1 VQEMQK
7 LAARVPRRTQRVPG
21 AAPGLLI
28 GKDRIMFSSIKKLHF
43 VGIGGIGMSGLA
55 EILMDQGFII
65 TGSDRAANDNTE
77 RVEGLGAT
85 LYVGHDAH
93 NVEPDVDVLVYSSA
107 IPPDNP
113 EILLAHQRKI
123 PVIRRAEMLAEVMR
137 LKYGIGIAGTHGKTT
152 TTSMVS
158 LVLMEGGIDPT
169 VIVGGRLRGL
179 AGSNARMGKGE
190 FIVVE
195 ADEYD
200 RSFLSITPTIAVLT
214 TLETDH
220 LDCYR
225 DLEDI
230 KSAFLQFVNK
240 VPFYGFVVLCLD
252 EPALQDIMPKIK
264 KKIITYGLNGQ
275 ADLQAV
281 DIVHRLNKTK
291 FLVLHGGKELGKIEL
306 QIPGKHN
313 VQNALAAIA
322 VGLELHVPFDLVR
335 TGIEKFTGVFRRWE
349 VKAEIGD
356 IMVVDDYAHHPTEIK
371 ATLAGV
377 KAGWRRRV
385 ICVFQPHLY
394 SRTRDF
400 YDEFGRSFFNA
411 DVLVLTDVYPA
422 REEPIQGV
430 SGELIVNAAKELGH
444 RNVHYVPD
452 KKVIPKFLMEMKQP
466 GDIIITMGAGDIWK
480 FGEEF
485 VAQLKAET

>member
-1 VQEMQK
+1 
-7 LAARVPRRTQRVPG
+7 
-21 AAPGLLI
+21 
-28 GKDRIMFSSIKKLHF
+28 MFRSIRKLHF
-43 VGIGGIGMSGLA
+43 VGIGGIGMSGIA
-55 EILMDQGFII
+55 EILIDQGFAI
-65 TGSDRAANDNTE
+65 TGSDKAESDNTE
-77 RVEGLGAT
+77 RIVSLGAKV
-85 LYVGHDAH
+85 YIGHDAKH
-93 NVEPDVDVLVYSSA
+93 LEADVDALVYSSA
-107 IPPDNP
+107 LTPDNP
-113 EILLAHQRKI
+113 EIIEAQRRKL

-169 VIVGGRLRGL
+169 VIVGGRLHGL
-179 AGSNARMGKGE
+179 AGSNARLGKGE

-195 ADEYD
+195 ADEFD

-230 KSAFLQFVNK
+230 KSAFIQFASK

-252 EPALQDIMPKIK
+252 EPALQEIMPKIK

-281 DIVHRLNKTK
+281 DVRHKENATTFIVIRE
-291 FLVLHGGKELGKIEL
+291 GKELGEITL

-322 VGLELHVPFDLVR
+322 VGLELQIPFAQVKA
-335 TGIEKFTGVFRRWE
+335 GIEKFTGVFRRWE
-349 VKAEIGD
+349 VKAEING
-356 IMVVDDYAHHPTEIK
+356 IMVVDDYAHHPTEI
-371 ATLAGV
+371 AVTLAGV
-377 KAGWRRRV
+377 KSGWRRRV
-385 ICVFQPHLY
+385 VCVFQPHLY

-400 YDEFGRSFFNA
+400 YEDFGRAFFNA
-411 DVLVLTDVYPA
+411 DILVLTDIYPA
-422 REEPIQGV
+422 REEPIQGIT
-430 SGELIVNAAKELGH
+430 GELIANTAKEFGH
-444 RNVHYVPD
+444 KNVHYVPD
-452 KKVIPKFLMEMKQP
+452 KKHVSDFLMKMKRS

-480 FGEEF
+480 YGEEF
-485 VAQLKAET
+485 IKKLKGEKA

>member
-1 VQEMQK
+1 
-7 LAARVPRRTQRVPG
+7 
-21 AAPGLLI
+21 
-28 GKDRIMFSSIKKLHF
+28 MFSSIKKLHF
-43 VGIGGIGMSGLA
+43 VGIGGIGMSGIA
-55 EILMDQGFII
+55 EILIDEGFTI
-65 TGSDRAANDNTE
+65 TGSDRAASDNTE
-77 RVEGLGAT
+77 RLEGLGAK
-85 LYVGHDAH
+85 VFIGHDAR
-93 NVEPDVDVLVYSSA
+93 NVEPGVDVLVYSSA
-107 IPPDNP
+107 VAPDNP
-113 EILLAHQRKI
+113 EVMEARHRKI

-158 LVLMEGGIDPT
+158 LILMEGGIDPT
-169 VIVGGRLRGL
+169 VIVGGRLHGL
-179 AGSNARMGKGE
+179 AGSNARLGKGE

-195 ADEYD
+195 ADEFD

-230 KSAFLQFVNK
+230 KSAFIQFALK
-240 VPFYGFVVLCLD
+240 VPFYGFIVLCLD

-281 DIVHRLNKTK
+281 DIVHKHNVSR
-291 FLVLHGGKELGKIEL
+291 FMVVREGQDLGEIEL

-322 VGLELHVPFDLVR
+322 VGLELKVPFEKVKA
-335 TGIEKFTGVFRRWE
+335 GIEKFTGVFRRWE
-349 VKAEIGD
+349 VKADANG
-356 IMVVDDYAHHPTEIK
+356 IMVIDDYAHHPTEIR
-371 ATLAGV
+371 ATLAGA
-377 KAGWRRRV
+377 KSGWRRRV
-385 ICVFQPHLY
+385 IAVFQPHLY

-400 YDEFGRSFFNA
+400 YDDFGRAFFNA
-411 DVLVLTDVYPA
+411 DVLVVTDVYPA

-430 SGELIVNAAKELGH
+430 TGELIANAAKQYGH
-444 RNVHYVPD
+444 KQVHYVPD
-452 KKVIPKFLMEMKQP
+452 KKNVPDFLQSIVQR
-466 GDIIITMGAGDIWK
+466 GDIVITMGAGDIWRY
-480 FGEEF
+480 GEEF
-485 VAQLKAET
+485 VKKLKATA

>member
-1 VQEMQK
+1 V
-7 LAARVPRRTQRVPG
+7 
-21 AAPGLLI
+21 
-28 GKDRIMFSSIKKLHF
+28 FSSIKKIHF
-43 VGIGGIGMSGLA
+43 VGIGGIGMSGIA
-55 EILMDQGFII
+55 EILIDQGF
-65 TGSDRAANDNTE
+65 TVSGSDRAASENTE
-77 RVEGLGAT
+77 RMKELGAA
-85 LYVGHDAH
+85 VFIGHEAK
-93 NVEPDVDVLVYSSA
+93 NLAPDVDALVYSSA
-107 IPPDNP
+107 VAPDNP
-113 EILLAHQRKI
+113 ELAEAQRRKLPI
-123 PVIRRAEMLAEVMR
+123 IRRAEMLAEVMR

-152 TTSMVS
+152 TTSMIG
-158 LVLMEGGIDPT
+158 LVLIEGGVDPT

-179 AGSNARMGKGE
+179 AGSNARLGKGE

-195 ADEYD
+195 ADEFD

-230 KSAFLQFVNK
+230 KSAFVQFASK

-252 EPALQDIMPKIK
+252 EPALQDIMPKLK

-281 DIVHRLNKTK
+281 DLTHRQNVTR
-291 FLVLHGGKELGKIEL
+291 FVVLSGGKELGEIEL

-322 VGLELHVPFDLVR
+322 VGLEMGIPFAKVKA
-335 TGIEKFTGVFRRWE
+335 GIEKFTGVFRRWE
-349 VKAEIGD
+349 VKADIGGVTV
-356 IMVVDDYAHHPTEIK
+356 IDDYAHHPTEIR
-371 ATLAGV
+371 ATLAGA
-377 KAGWRRRV
+377 KAGWRRRL

-430 SGELIVNAAKELGH
+430 SGELNVNAAREFGH
-444 RNVHYVPD
+444 KNVAYVPD
-452 KKVIPKFLMEMKQP
+452 KKDIPAYLLKIKQP
-466 GDIIITMGAGDIWK
+466 GDIIITMGAGDIWR

-485 VAQLKAET
+485 IMNLRGGK

>member
-1 VQEMQK
+1 
-7 LAARVPRRTQRVPG
+7 
-21 AAPGLLI
+21 
-28 GKDRIMFSSIKKLHF
+28 MFSSIKKLHF
-43 VGIGGIGMSGLA
+43 VGIGGIGMSGIA
-55 EILMDQGFII
+55 EILIDEGFSV
-65 TGSDRAANDNTE
+65 TGSDRAASDNTE
-77 RVEGLGAT
+77 RLEALGAKVS
-85 LYVGHDAH
+85 VGHAAENLD
-93 NVEPDVDVLVYSSA
+93 PDVDVLVYSSA
-107 IPPDNP
+107 VAPDNP
-113 EILLAHQRKI
+113 EVQEARRRKI

-158 LVLMEGGIDPT
+158 LILMEGGIDPT
-169 VIVGGRLRGL
+169 VIVGGRLHGL
-179 AGSNARMGKGE
+179 AGSNARLGKGE

-195 ADEYD
+195 ADEFD

-230 KSAFLQFVNK
+230 KSAFIQFAQK

-281 DIVHRLNKTK
+281 DIVHKQNVSRFT
-291 FLVLHGGKELGKIEL
+291 VVKEGQDLGEIEL

-322 VGLELHVPFDLVR
+322 VGLELKVPFGKVKA
-335 TGIEKFTGVFRRWE
+335 GIEKFTGVFRRWE
-349 VKAEIGD
+349 VKADVDGITV
-356 IMVVDDYAHHPTEIK
+356 IDDYAHHPTEIR
-371 ATLAGV
+371 ATLAGA
-377 KAGWRRRV
+377 KSGWRRRV
-385 ICVFQPHLY
+385 IAVFQPHLY

-400 YDEFGRSFFNA
+400 YDDFGRAFFNA
-411 DVLVLTDVYPA
+411 DVLVVTDVYPA

-430 SGELIVNAAKELGH
+430 TGELIASAAKQYGH
-444 RNVHYVPD
+444 KQVHYVPD
-452 KKVIPKFLMEMKQP
+452 KKNVPEFLRGLVQK
-466 GDIIITMGAGDIWK
+466 GDIVITMGAGDIWK
-480 FGEEF
+480 YGEEF
-485 VAQLKAET
+485 IRKLKSHT

>member
-1 VQEMQK
+1 
-7 LAARVPRRTQRVPG
+7 
-21 AAPGLLI
+21 
-28 GKDRIMFSSIKKLHF
+28 MFTSIKKLHF
-43 VGIGGIGMSGLA
+43 VGIGGIGMSGIA
-55 EILMDQGFII
+55 EILLDQGFTI
-65 TGSDRAANDNTE
+65 TGSDRAASDNTE
-77 RVEGLGAT
+77 RLAGLGAHV
-85 LYVGHDAH
+85 YIGHTAS
-93 NVEPDVDVLVYSSA
+93 NVEADVDVLVYSSA
-107 IPPDNP
+107 IQHDNP
-113 EILLAHQRKI
+113 EIVVAQQRKI

-169 VIVGGRLRGL
+169 VIVGGRLHGL

-195 ADEYD
+195 ADEFD

-230 KSAFLQFVNK
+230 KSAFIQFAGK

-252 EPALQDIMPKIK
+252 EPALQDIMPKLK

-281 DIVHRLNKTK
+281 EITHKQNKTR
-291 FLVLHGGKELGKIEL
+291 FTVIHQGRELGIVEL

-313 VQNALAAIA
+313 VQNALAAIT
-322 VGLELHVPFDLVR
+322 VGLELNVPFEKVKA
-335 TGIEKFTGVFRRWE
+335 GIEKFTGVFRRWE
-349 VKAEIGD
+349 VKAEVDD
-356 IMVVDDYAHHPTEIK
+356 ITVVDDYAHHPTEIK

-411 DVLVLTDVYPA
+411 DILVVTDVYPA

-430 SGELIVNAAKELGH
+430 SGELIVNAAKEVGH
-444 RNVHYVPD
+444 KRVEYIPDKTKVPD
-452 KKVIPKFLMEMKQP
+452 FLMEIKQP

-485 VAQLKAET
+485 IARLKAAR

>member
-1 VQEMQK
+1 
-7 LAARVPRRTQRVPG
+7 
-21 AAPGLLI
+21 
-28 GKDRIMFSSIKKLHF
+28 MFSSIKKIHF
-43 VGIGGIGMSGLA
+43 VGIGGIGMSGIA
-55 EILMDQGFII
+55 EILLTEGFRVS
-65 TGSDRAANDNTE
+65 GSDRAASDNTE
-77 RVEGLGAT
+77 RLQELGAEVFT
-85 LYVGHDAH
+85 GGHLAT
-93 NVEPDVDVLVYSSA
+93 NVQADVDALVYSSA
-107 IPPDNP
+107 VGPDNP
-113 EILLAHQRKI
+113 ELVEARQRKI

-158 LVLMEGGIDPT
+158 LVLMEGGVDPT

-179 AGSNARMGKGE
+179 AGSNARLGKGD

-230 KSAFLQFVNK
+230 KSAFVQFAAK

-264 KKIITYGLNGQ
+264 KKIITYGLSGQ
-275 ADLQAV
+275 SDLQAV
-281 DIVHRLNKTK
+281 DIVHKQHTSTFTVVRN
-291 FLVLHGGKELGKIEL
+291 GEELGAVTI

-313 VQNALAAIA
+313 VLNALAAIA
-322 VGLELHVPFDLVR
+322 VGLELNVPFDKVKA
-335 TGIEKFTGVFRRWE
+335 GIEKFTGVFRRWE
-349 VKAEIGD
+349 VKGEVNGVTLI
-356 IMVVDDYAHHPTEIK
+356 DDYAHHPTEIK
-371 ATLAGV
+371 ATLAGA

-385 ICVFQPHLY
+385 VCVFQPHLY

-400 YDEFGRSFFNA
+400 YDDFGRAFFNA

-430 SGELIVNAAKELGH
+430 SGELIVNAARQFGH
-444 RNVHYVPD
+444 KQVHYVPA
-452 KKVIPKFLMEMKQP
+452 KGEVPAFLASIVKP
-466 GDIIITMGAGDIWK
+466 GDMVITMGAGDIWK
-480 FGEEF
+480 FGETF
-485 VAQLKAET
+485 LKEYTAAHG

>member
-1 VQEMQK
+1 
-7 LAARVPRRTQRVPG
+7 
-21 AAPGLLI
+21 
-28 GKDRIMFSSIKKLHF
+28 
-43 VGIGGIGMSGLA
+43 MSGIA
-55 EILMDQGFII
+55 EILIDEGFSV
-65 TGSDRAANDNTE
+65 TGSDRTASDNTE
-77 RVEGLGAT
+77 RMKMLGAT
-85 LYVGHDAH
+85 VYIGHDAK
-93 NVEPDVDVLVYSSA
+93 NLGSDVDALVYSSA
-107 IPPDNP
+107 VTLTNP
-113 EILLAHQRKI
+113 EVAAAQQRKI

-158 LVLMEGGIDPT
+158 LVLIEGGIDPT

-179 AGSNARMGKGE
+179 AGSNARLGKGD

-195 ADEYD
+195 ADEFD

-230 KSAFLQFVNK
+230 KTAFIQFASK

-252 EPALQDIMPKIK
+252 EPALQDIMPKLK

-281 DIVHRLNKTK
+281 DMVHRQNRTT
-291 FLVLHGGKELGKIEL
+291 FLVVYEGNDLGEIEL

-322 VGLELHVPFDLVR
+322 VGLQLKVPFPKIKA
-335 TGIEKFTGVFRRWE
+335 GIEKFTGVFRRWE
-349 VKAEIGD
+349 VKAEEHGITV
-356 IMVVDDYAHHPTEIK
+356 IDDYAHHPTEIR
-371 ATLAGV
+371 ATLAGA
-377 KAGWRRRV
+377 KSGWRRRV
-385 ICVFQPHLY
+385 VCVFQPHLY

-400 YDEFGRSFFNA
+400 YDEFGRAFFNA
-411 DVLVLTDVYPA
+411 DVLVVTDVYPA
-422 REEPIQGV
+422 REEPIQGI
-430 SGELIVNAAKELGH
+430 SGELIVNAAREFGH
-444 RNVHYVPD
+444 KQVHYVPD
-452 KKVIPKFLMEMKQP
+452 KKDVPDFLMKIHQP
-466 GDIIITMGAGDIWK
+466 GDMVITMGAGDIWK

-485 VAQLKAET
+485 IKKLKAGG

>member
-1 VQEMQK
+1 
-7 LAARVPRRTQRVPG
+7 
-21 AAPGLLI
+21 
-28 GKDRIMFSSIKKLHF
+28 MFSSIKKIHF
-43 VGIGGIGMSGLA
+43 VGIGGIGMSGIA
-55 EILMDQGFII
+55 EILLDQGFTV
-65 TGSDRAANDNTE
+65 TGSDRAASENTDRMKE
-77 RVEGLGAT
+77 LGAG
-85 LYVGHDAH
+85 VFIGHEAK
-93 NVEPDVDVLVYSSA
+93 NVSPDVDALVYSSA
-107 IPPDNP
+107 VAPDNP
-113 EILLAHQRKI
+113 ELQEAQRRKM

-152 TTSMVS
+152 TTSMVG
-158 LVLMEGGIDPT
+158 LILIEGGVDPT

-179 AGSNARMGKGE
+179 AGSNARLGKGQ

-195 ADEYD
+195 ADEFD

-230 KSAFLQFVNK
+230 KSAFIQFASK

-252 EPALQDIMPKIK
+252 EPALQDIMPKLK

-281 DIVHRLNKTK
+281 DITHRQNVTR
-291 FLVLHGGKELGKIEL
+291 FVVLYGGKELGDVEL

-322 VGLELHVPFDLVR
+322 VGLEVGIPFAKVKA
-335 TGIEKFTGVFRRWE
+335 GIEKFTGVFRRWE
-349 VKAEIGD
+349 LKAEVGGVTVI
-356 IMVVDDYAHHPTEIK
+356 DDYAHHPTEIR
-371 ATLAGV
+371 ATLAGA

-400 YDEFGRSFFNA
+400 YDEFGRAFFNA

-430 SGELIVNAAKELGH
+430 SGELIVNAAREFGH
-444 RNVHYVPD
+444 KNVTYVPD
-452 KKVIPKFLMEMKQP
+452 KKDIPAYLLKIKRP

-485 VAQLKAET
+485 IKNLKGGK

>member
-1 VQEMQK
+1 
-7 LAARVPRRTQRVPG
+7 
-21 AAPGLLI
+21 
-28 GKDRIMFSSIKKLHF
+28 MFSSIRKLHF
-43 VGIGGIGMSGLA
+43 VGIGGIGMSGIA
-55 EILMDQGFII
+55 EILIDEGFQV
-65 TGSDRAANDNTE
+65 TGSDRAASDNTE
-77 RVEGLGAT
+77 RLSALGVRIAI
-85 LYVGHDAH
+85 GHDAR
-93 NVEPDVDVLVYSSA
+93 NVDPDVDALVYSSA
-107 IPPDNP
+107 VVPDNP
-113 EILLAHQRKI
+113 ELVEAQRRKI

-158 LVLMEGGIDPT
+158 LVLIEGGIDPT
-169 VIVGGRLRGL
+169 VIVGGRLHGL
-179 AGSNARMGKGE
+179 AGSNARLGKGE

-195 ADEYD
+195 ADEFD

-230 KSAFLQFVNK
+230 KAAFIQFASK

-252 EPALQDIMPKIK
+252 EPALQDIMPRLK

-281 DIVHRLNKTK
+281 DIVHRSNTTS
-291 FLVLHGGKELGKIEL
+291 FLLLREGNELGTVTL

-322 VGLELHVPFDLVR
+322 VGLELGVPFAKVKA
-335 TGIEKFTGVFRRWE
+335 GVEKFTGVFRRWE
-349 VKAEIGD
+349 VKAEIGG
-356 IMVVDDYAHHPTEIK
+356 ITVVDDYAHHPTEIR
-371 ATLAGV
+371 ATLAGA

-385 ICVFQPHLY
+385 VCVFQPHLY

-422 REEPIQGV
+422 REEAIQGIT
-430 SGELIVNAAKELGH
+430 GELIVNAAKEFGH
-444 RNVHYVPD
+444 KQVHYIPD
-452 KKVIPKFLMEMKQP
+452 KKGIPDFLLTIVQK
-466 GDIIITMGAGDIWK
+466 GDIVITMGAGDIWRY
-480 FGEEF
+480 GEEF
-485 VAQLKAET
+485 IAKLKRTRP